1 MKCRVVKTDLLISQ
15 LPSEEIVRKVLSEFD
30 MHIKLKTLDLN
41 LTSLTSKAIIRKKGL
56 GSKTF
61 KTVGVTS
68 KHDIQLASLRPTC
81 NTLQK

>member
-41 LTSLTSKAIIRKKGL
+41 LTSLTSKAINNQEK
-56 GSKTF
+56 
-61 KTVGVTS
+61 
-68 KHDIQLASLRPTC
+68 RPW
-81 NTLQK
+81 K